1 MKWFVVRTALHSEF
15 KALNYNTDVLAID
28 SYVPSYRTM
37 IQNKRSKYVKKLPLI
52 NSYLFFRQEKIDFSM
67 INKNPYTKSVLVR
80 NQKALEIPDDE
91 IEAMKEHIENRFFQK
106 DFNEKREGSVIE
118 IRKGFFKGM
127 YARITEKRNN
137 KIYLSLSALEMQVV
151 LTLNK

>member
-1 MKWFVVRTALHSEF
+1 
-15 KALNYNTDVLAID
+15 
-28 SYVPSYRTM
+28 
-37 IQNKRSKYVKKLPLI
+37 
-52 NSYLFFRQEKIDFSM
+52 M